1 MLKIISTIGFLVTLV
16 LFLNSDI
23 TVEILFVINIF
34 FIIIFFYKPIST
46 TRSFQKNNTEISGD
60 KLTKNDLQELFI
72 NQLED
77 IIIILN
83 KFNIIT
89 YSNKAAVENFGSNI
103 EGKHIGS
110 EIRIP
115 ELLDAIDNN
124 KIDKELKKIDIEL
137 KIPVFK
143 FYKISIV
150 SIKSDHTLVI
160 IRDFTE
166 MRKSQNMRS
175 DFIANASHELR
186 TPLVSLKGFL
196 ETITDSAKD
205 DPKSQKKFLEIMK
218 SEANKMEVLIED
230 LMLLS
235 RIELQEHIRLKDKV
249 DIKEVIEN
257 VILLNSK
264 KISEK
269 KLNVNLNI
277 KEKERF
283 VIGDKEKLSA
293 VFLNLLDNAIK
304 YSGNSKSVK
313 IESFENTSGL
323 KNYTSISVI
332 DEGFGIAP
340 EDIHRITERFF
351 RTENAKKLKI
361 EGTGLGLA
369 ITKHIINQHRGEL
382 KITSKF
388 GKGSEFIVSLPKH
401 YFI

>member
-115 ELLDAIDNN
+115 ELLDAIDDN

-143 FYKISIV
+143 FYKISIA

-313 IESFENTSGL
+313 IESSENTSGL

-401 YFI
+401 

>member
-46 TRSFQKNNTEISGD
+46 TRSFQKNNTEISVD

-143 FYKISIV
+143 FYKISIA

-257 VILLNSK
+257 IILLNSK

-313 IESFENTSGL
+313 IESSENTSGL

-369 ITKHIINQHRGEL
+369 ITKHIINQHRGDL

-401 YFI
+401 

>member
-1 MLKIISTIGFLVTLV
+1 MLKIISSIGFLVTLV
-16 LFLNSDI
+16 LFLNSNI

-34 FIIIFFYKPIST
+34 FIIIFFYKPISI
-46 TRSFQKNNTEISGD
+46 TRSFQKNNTEISDD

-89 YSNKAAVENFGSNI
+89 YSNKAAVENFGLNL

-143 FYKISIV
+143 FYKISII
-150 SIKSDHTLVI
+150 SIKSDHTLIV

-175 DFIANASHELR
+175 DFIANASHELK
-186 TPLVSLKGFL
+186 TPLVSIKGFL
-196 ETITDSAKD
+196 ETITDSAKND
-205 DPKSQKKFLEIMK
+205 LKSQKKFLEIMK
-218 SEANKMEVLIED
+218 SEANKMEILIED

-257 VILLNSK
+257 IILLNSK

-277 KEKERF
+277 KEGERF

-313 IESFENTSGL
+313 IESSENTSGL

-369 ITKHIINQHRGEL
+369 ITKHIINQHRGDL

-401 YFI
+401 

>member
-34 FIIIFFYKPIST
+34 FIITFFYKPIST

-60 KLTKNDLQELFI
+60 RLTKNDLQELFI

-143 FYKISIV
+143 FYKISIA

-249 DIKEVIEN
+249 DINEVIEN

-401 YFI
+401 

>member
-1 MLKIISTIGFLVTLV
+1 MLKIISTIGFLVTLT
-16 LFLNSDI
+16 LFLNSNI
-23 TVEILFVINIF
+23 TGEILFIINIF

-46 TRSFQKNNTEISGD
+46 TRYSQKNNAETSGE
-60 KLTKNDLQELFI
+60 KPSKNDLQELFI

-89 YSNKAAVENFGSNI
+89 YSNKAAVENFGSNL

-143 FYKISIV
+143 FYKISII
-150 SIKSDHTLVI
+150 SIKSDHTLIV

-218 SEANKMEVLIED
+218 SEAKKMEVLIED
-230 LMLLS
+230 LMSLS
-235 RIELQEHIRLKDKV
+235 RIELQEHIRLKDKI

-269 KLNVNLNI
+269 KLNVNLDINE
-277 KEKERF
+277 KEKF

-304 YSGNSKSVK
+304 YSGNSKSIK
-313 IESFENTSGL
+313 IRSSENKSSL

-351 RTENAKKLKI
+351 RADNIKKLKI

-369 ITKHIINQHRGEL
+369 ITKHILNQHKGEL
-382 KITSKF
+382 KITSKE
-388 GKGSEFIVSLPKH
+388 GKGSEFTVLLPL
-401 YFI
+401 IS

>member
-1 MLKIISTIGFLVTLV
+1 MLKIISTIGFLVTLA
-16 LFLNSDI
+16 LFLNSNI

-46 TRSFQKNNTEISGD
+46 TRSFQKNNTEISDD

-77 IIIILN
+77 TIIILN

-89 YSNKAAVENFGSNI
+89 YSNKAAVENFGLNL

-143 FYKISIV
+143 FYKISII
-150 SIKSDHTLVI
+150 SIKSDHTLIV

-175 DFIANASHELR
+175 DFIANASHELK
-186 TPLVSLKGFL
+186 TPLVSIKGFL
-196 ETITDSAKD
+196 ETITDSAKND
-205 DPKSQKKFLEIMK
+205 LKSQKMFLEIMK
-218 SEANKMEVLIED
+218 SEANKMEILIED

-257 VILLNSK
+257 IILLNSK
-264 KISEK
+264 KINEK

-277 KEKERF
+277 KEGERF

-304 YSGNSKSVK
+304 YSGNSKSIK
-313 IESFENTSGL
+313 IESAKNTSGL
-323 KNYTSISVI
+323 KNYSSISVI
-332 DEGFGIAP
+332 DEGFGIET

-382 KITSKF
+382 KITSKV

-401 YFI
+401 

>member
-34 FIIIFFYKPIST
+34 FIIIFFYKPISALKT
-46 TRSFQKNNTEISGD
+46 AQRVSSEVAETKFG
-60 KLTKNDLQELFI
+60 KNDLQELFI
-72 NQLED
+72 NQIED

-89 YSNKAAVENFGSNI
+89 YINKAGIENFGTNL
-103 EGKHIGS
+103 EGNHIGG

-115 ELLDAIDNN
+115 DLLDAIDQN
-124 KIDKELKKIDIEL
+124 KIDKKIKKIDIEL
-137 KIPVFK
+137 TIPVFK
-143 FYKISIV
+143 FYKISIS
-150 SIKSDHTLVI
+150 SIKSDHTLII

-257 VILLNSK
+257 IILLNSK
-264 KISEK
+264 KINEK

-277 KEKERF
+277 KEGERF

-304 YSGNSKSVK
+304 YSGNSKSIK
-313 IESFENTSGL
+313 IESAKNTSGL
-323 KNYTSISVI
+323 KNYSSISVI
-332 DEGFGIAP
+332 DEGFGIAT

-382 KITSKF
+382 KITSKV

-401 YFI
+401 

>member
-23 TVEILFVINIF
+23 SVEILFVINIF

-115 ELLDAIDNN
+115 ELLDAIDDN

-257 VILLNSK
+257 IILLNSK

-313 IESFENTSGL
+313 IESSENISGL

-401 YFI
+401 

>member
-16 LFLNSDI
+16 LFLNSNI

-34 FIIIFFYKPIST
+34 FIIIFFYNPVSALKSAQRVSSEVAET
-46 TRSFQKNNTEISGD
+46 KFG
-60 KLTKNDLQELFI
+60 KNDLQELFI
-72 NQLED
+72 NQIED

-89 YSNKAAVENFGSNI
+89 YINKAGIENFGTNL
-103 EGKHIGS
+103 EGNHIGG

-115 ELLDAIDNN
+115 DLLDAIDQN
-124 KIDKELKKIDIEL
+124 KIDKKIKKIDIEL
-137 KIPVFK
+137 TIPVFK
-143 FYKISIV
+143 FYKISIS
-150 SIKSDHTLVI
+150 SIKSDHTLII

-257 VILLNSK
+257 IILLNSK

-313 IESFENTSGL
+313 IESSENISGL

-382 KITSKF
+382 KITSKV

-401 YFI
+401 

>member
-34 FIIIFFYKPIST
+34 FIIIFFYNPVSALKSAQRVSSEVAET
-46 TRSFQKNNTEISGD
+46 KFG
-60 KLTKNDLQELFI
+60 KNDLQELFI
-72 NQLED
+72 NQIED

-89 YSNKAAVENFGSNI
+89 YINKAGIENFGTNL
-103 EGKHIGS
+103 EGNHIGG

-115 ELLDAIDNN
+115 DLLDAIDQN
-124 KIDKELKKIDIEL
+124 KIDKKIKKIDIEL
-137 KIPVFK
+137 TIPVFK
-143 FYKISIV
+143 FYKISIS
-150 SIKSDHTLVI
+150 SIKSDHTLII

-166 MRKSQNMRS
+166 TRKSQNMRS

-257 VILLNSK
+257 IILLNSK

-313 IESFENTSGL
+313 IESSENISGL

-401 YFI
+401 

>member
-16 LFLNSDI
+16 LFLNSSI
-23 TVEILFVINIF
+23 TTEILFIINIF

-46 TRSFQKNNTEISGD
+46 TKSFQKIDTEISGQ

-89 YSNKAAVENFGSNI
+89 YSNKAAVENFGSNL

-115 ELLDAIDNN
+115 ELLDAIDEN
-124 KIDKELKKIDIEL
+124 KIDKEIKKIDIEL

-143 FYKISIV
+143 FYKISVV
-150 SIKSDHTLVI
+150 SIKSEHTLII

-175 DFIANASHELR
+175 DFIANVSHELR

-218 SEANKMEVLIED
+218 SEADKMEVLIKD
-230 LMLLS
+230 LMSLS

-264 KISEK
+264 KIHEK
-269 KLNVNLNI
+269 KLNVSLNI
-277 KEKERF
+277 NEKEKF

-293 VFLNLLDNAIK
+293 VFINLLDNAIK
-304 YSGNSKSVK
+304 YSSNSKSIK
-313 IESFENTSGL
+313 IKSSENKSGL

-351 RTENAKKLKI
+351 RADNIKKLKI

-369 ITKHIINQHRGEL
+369 ITKHILNQHKGEL
-382 KITSKF
+382 KIISKE
-388 GKGSEFIVSLPKH
+388 GKGSEFIVLLPL
-401 YFI
+401 IS

>member
-34 FIIIFFYKPIST
+34 FIIIFFYKPISI
-46 TRSFQKNNTEISGD
+46 TRSFQKNNTEISDD

-89 YSNKAAVENFGSNI
+89 YSNKAAVENFGLNL

-143 FYKISIV
+143 FYKISII
-150 SIKSDHTLVI
+150 SIKSDHTLIV

-175 DFIANASHELR
+175 DFIANASHELK
-186 TPLVSLKGFL
+186 TPLVSIKGFL
-196 ETITDSAKD
+196 ETITDSAKND
-205 DPKSQKKFLEIMK
+205 LKSQKKFLEIMK
-218 SEANKMEVLIED
+218 SEANKMEILIED

-257 VILLNSK
+257 IILLNSK

-277 KEKERF
+277 KEGERF

-304 YSGNSKSVK
+304 YSGNSKSIK
-313 IESFENTSGL
+313 IGSAKNTSGL
-323 KNYTSISVI
+323 KNYSSISVI
-332 DEGFGIAP
+332 DEGFGIAT

-382 KITSKF
+382 KITSKV
-388 GKGSEFIVSLPKH
+388 GKGSEFIVSLPK
-401 YFI
+401 Y

>member
-143 FYKISIV
+143 FYKISIA

-401 YFI
+401 

>member
-1 MLKIISTIGFLVTLV
+1 
-16 LFLNSDI
+16 
-23 TVEILFVINIF
+23 
-34 FIIIFFYKPIST
+34 
-46 TRSFQKNNTEISGD
+46 
-60 KLTKNDLQELFI
+60 
-72 NQLED
+72 
-77 IIIILN
+77 
-83 KFNIIT
+83 
-89 YSNKAAVENFGSNI
+89 
-103 EGKHIGS
+103 
-110 EIRIP
+110 
-115 ELLDAIDNN
+115 
-124 KIDKELKKIDIEL
+124 
-137 KIPVFK
+137 
-143 FYKISIV
+143 
-150 SIKSDHTLVI
+150 
-160 IRDFTE
+160 

-257 VILLNSK
+257 IILLNSK

-313 IESFENTSGL
+313 IESSENISGL

-388 GKGSEFIVSLPKH
+388 GKGSEFIVSLPK
-401 YFI
+401 Y

>member
-1 MLKIISTIGFLVTLV
+1 MLKIISTIGFLVTSV
-16 LFLNSDI
+16 LFLNSNI
-23 TVEILFVINIF
+23 TLEILFIINIF
-34 FIIIFFYKPIST
+34 FIIIFFYKPSSIPRTS
-46 TRSFQKNNTEISGD
+46 QKNNFEVSGE

-89 YSNKAAVENFGSNI
+89 YSNKAAVENFGSNL

-115 ELLDAIDNN
+115 ELLDAIDQN
-124 KIDKELKKIDIEL
+124 KIDRELKKIDIEL

-150 SIKSDHTLVI
+150 SIKSEHTLII

-218 SEANKMEVLIED
+218 SEADKMEVLIKD
-230 LMLLS
+230 LMSLS
-235 RIELQEHIRLKDKV
+235 RIELQEHIRLKDKI

-264 KISEK
+264 KINEK
-269 KLNVNLNI
+269 KLNVSLDINE
-277 KEKERF
+277 KEKF

-304 YSGNSKSVK
+304 YSGNSKSIK
-313 IESFENTSGL
+313 IKSSENKSGL

-351 RTENAKKLKI
+351 RADNIKKLKI

-369 ITKHIINQHRGEL
+369 ITKHILNQHKGEL
-382 KITSKF
+382 KIISKE
-388 GKGSEFIVSLPKH
+388 GKGSEFIVLLPL
-401 YFI
+401 IS

>member
-34 FIIIFFYKPIST
+34 FIIIFFYNPVSALKSAQRVSSEVAET
-46 TRSFQKNNTEISGD
+46 KFG
-60 KLTKNDLQELFI
+60 KNDLQELFI
-72 NQLED
+72 NQIED

-89 YSNKAAVENFGSNI
+89 YINKAGIENFGTNL
-103 EGKHIGS
+103 EGNHIGG

-115 ELLDAIDNN
+115 DLLDAIDQN
-124 KIDKELKKIDIEL
+124 KIDKKIKKIDIEL
-137 KIPVFK
+137 TIPVFK
-143 FYKISIV
+143 FYKISIS
-150 SIKSDHTLVI
+150 SIKSDHTLII

-257 VILLNSK
+257 IILLNSK

-313 IESFENTSGL
+313 IESSENISGL

-332 DEGFGIAP
+332 DEGFGIVP

-382 KITSKF
+382 KIRSKF

-401 YFI
+401 

>member
-1 MLKIISTIGFLVTLV
+1 MLKIISTIGFLVTSV
-16 LFLNSDI
+16 LFLNSNI
-23 TVEILFVINIF
+23 TLEILFIINIF
-34 FIIIFFYKPIST
+34 FIIIFFYKPSSIPRTS
-46 TRSFQKNNTEISGD
+46 QKNNFEVSGE

-89 YSNKAAVENFGSNI
+89 YSNKAAVENFGSNL

-115 ELLDAIDNN
+115 ELLDAIDQN
-124 KIDKELKKIDIEL
+124 KIDRELKKIDIEL

-150 SIKSDHTLVI
+150 SIKSEHTLII

-218 SEANKMEVLIED
+218 SEADKMEVLIKD
-230 LMLLS
+230 LMSLS
-235 RIELQEHIRLKDKV
+235 RIELQEHIRLKDKI

-264 KISEK
+264 KINEK
-269 KLNVNLNI
+269 KLNVSLDINE
-277 KEKERF
+277 KEKF

-304 YSGNSKSVK
+304 YSGNSKYIK
-313 IESFENTSGL
+313 IKSSENKSGL

-351 RTENAKKLKI
+351 RADNIKKLKI

-369 ITKHIINQHRGEL
+369 ITKHILNQHKGEL
-382 KITSKF
+382 KIISKE
-388 GKGSEFIVSLPKH
+388 GKGSEFIVLLPL
-401 YFI
+401 IS

>member
-34 FIIIFFYKPIST
+34 FIIIFFYNPVSALKSAQRVSSEVAET
-46 TRSFQKNNTEISGD
+46 KFG
-60 KLTKNDLQELFI
+60 KNDLQELFI
-72 NQLED
+72 NQIED

-89 YSNKAAVENFGSNI
+89 YINKVGIENFGTNL
-103 EGKHIGS
+103 EGNHIGG

-115 ELLDAIDNN
+115 DLLDAIDQN
-124 KIDKELKKIDIEL
+124 KIDKKIKKIDIEL
-137 KIPVFK
+137 TIPVFK
-143 FYKISIV
+143 FYKISIS
-150 SIKSDHTLVI
+150 SIKSDHTLII

-257 VILLNSK
+257 IILLNSK

-313 IESFENTSGL
+313 IESSENISGL

-382 KITSKF
+382 KITSKV
-388 GKGSEFIVSLPKH
+388 GKGSEFIVSLPK
-401 YFI
+401 Y

>member
-1 MLKIISTIGFLVTLV
+1 MLKIISTIGFLVTSV
-16 LFLNSDI
+16 LFINSNI
-23 TVEILFVINIF
+23 TLEILFIINIF
-34 FIIIFFYKPIST
+34 FIIIFFYKPTSIPRTS
-46 TRSFQKNNTEISGD
+46 QKNNFEVSGE

-89 YSNKAAVENFGSNI
+89 YSNKAAVENFGSNL

-115 ELLDAIDNN
+115 ELLDAIDQN
-124 KIDKELKKIDIEL
+124 KIDRELKKIDIEL

-150 SIKSDHTLVI
+150 SIKSEHTLII

-218 SEANKMEVLIED
+218 SEADKMEVLIKD
-230 LMLLS
+230 LMSLS
-235 RIELQEHIRLKDKV
+235 RIELQEHIRLKDKI

-264 KISEK
+264 KINEK
-269 KLNVNLNI
+269 KLNVSLDINE
-277 KEKERF
+277 KEKF

-304 YSGNSKSVK
+304 YSGNSKSIK
-313 IESFENTSGL
+313 IKSSENKSGL

-351 RTENAKKLKI
+351 RADNIKKLKI

-369 ITKHIINQHRGEL
+369 ITKHILNQHKGEL
-382 KITSKF
+382 KIISKE
-388 GKGSEFIVSLPKH
+388 GKGSEFIVLLPL
-401 YFI
+401 IS

>member
-34 FIIIFFYKPIST
+34 FIIIFFYNPVSALKSAQRVSSEVAET
-46 TRSFQKNNTEISGD
+46 KFG
-60 KLTKNDLQELFI
+60 KNDLQELFI
-72 NQLED
+72 NQIED

-89 YSNKAAVENFGSNI
+89 YINKAGIENFGTNL
-103 EGKHIGS
+103 EGNHIGG

-115 ELLDAIDNN
+115 DLLDAIDQN
-124 KIDKELKKIDIEL
+124 KIDKKIKKIDIEL
-137 KIPVFK
+137 TIPVFK
-143 FYKISIV
+143 FYKISIS
-150 SIKSDHTLVI
+150 SIKSDHTLII

-257 VILLNSK
+257 IILLNSK

-313 IESFENTSGL
+313 IESSENTSGL

-382 KITSKF
+382 KITSKL
-388 GKGSEFIVSLPKH
+388 GKGSEFIVSLPK
-401 YFI
+401 Y

>member
-1 MLKIISTIGFLVTLV
+1 MKKMLITKRISTVISEFKNNTKVT
-16 LFLNSDI
+16 N
-23 TVEILFVINIF
+23 
-34 FIIIFFYKPIST
+34 KPIST
-46 TRSFQKNNTEISGD
+46 TRSFQKNNTQISDD

-89 YSNKAAVENFGSNI
+89 YSNKAAVENFGLNL

-143 FYKISIV
+143 FYKISII
-150 SIKSDHTLVI
+150 SIKSDHTLIV

-218 SEANKMEVLIED
+218 SEAKKMEVLIED
-230 LMLLS
+230 LMSLS

-269 KLNVNLNI
+269 KLNVNLDINE
-277 KEKERF
+277 KEKF

-304 YSGNSKSVK
+304 YSGNSKSIK
-313 IESFENTSGL
+313 IRSSENKSSL

-351 RTENAKKLKI
+351 RADNIKKLKI

-369 ITKHIINQHRGEL
+369 ITKHILNQHKGEL
-382 KITSKF
+382 KITSKE
-388 GKGSEFIVSLPKH
+388 GKGSEFTVLLPL
-401 YFI
+401 IS

>member
-46 TRSFQKNNTEISGD
+46 TKSFQKNNTEISVD

-115 ELLDAIDNN
+115 ELLDAIDDN

-143 FYKISIV
+143 FYKISIA

-304 YSGNSKSVK
+304 YSGYSKSVK
-313 IESFENTSGL
+313 IESSENTSGL

-401 YFI
+401 WFI

>member
-23 TVEILFVINIF
+23 TVEILFIINIF
-34 FIIIFFYKPIST
+34 FVIIFFYKPIST
-46 TRSFQKNNTEISGD
+46 TRSFQKNNTEISDD

-143 FYKISIV
+143 FYKISIA

-269 KLNVNLNI
+269 KINVNLNI

-313 IESFENTSGL
+313 IESSENTSGL

-369 ITKHIINQHRGEL
+369 ITKHIINQHRGDL

-401 YFI
+401 

>member
-23 TVEILFVINIF
+23 TFEILIVINIF
-34 FIIIFFYKPIST
+34 FVIIFFYNPASALKSAQRVSAEVAET
-46 TRSFQKNNTEISGD
+46 KFG
-60 KLTKNDLQELFI
+60 KNDLQELFI
-72 NQLED
+72 NQIED

-89 YSNKAAVENFGSNI
+89 YINKAGIENFGTNL
-103 EGKHIGS
+103 EGNHIGG

-115 ELLDAIDNN
+115 DLLDAIDQN
-124 KIDKELKKIDIEL
+124 KIDKKIKKIDIEL
-137 KIPVFK
+137 TIPVFK
-143 FYKISIV
+143 FYKISV
-150 SIKSDHTLVI
+150 SSIKSDHTLII

-205 DPKSQKKFLEIMK
+205 DPKSQQKFLEIMK

-257 VILLNSK
+257 KIILQSQ
-264 KISEK
+264 
-269 KLNVNLNI
+269 
-277 KEKERF
+277 
-283 VIGDKEKLSA
+283 
-293 VFLNLLDNAIK
+293 LL
-304 YSGNSKSVK
+304 
-313 IESFENTSGL
+313 
-323 KNYTSISVI
+323 
-332 DEGFGIAP
+332 
-340 EDIHRITERFF
+340 
-351 RTENAKKLKI
+351 
-361 EGTGLGLA
+361 
-369 ITKHIINQHRGEL
+369 TKDLE
-382 KITSKF
+382 
-388 GKGSEFIVSLPKH
+388 
-401 YFI
+401 

>member
-1 MLKIISTIGFLVTLV
+1 MLKIISTIGFLVTSV
-16 LFLNSDI
+16 LFLNSNI
-23 TVEILFVINIF
+23 TLEILFIINIF
-34 FIIIFFYKPIST
+34 FIIIFFYKPTSITRT
-46 TRSFQKNNTEISGD
+46 TQKNNFEVSGE

-89 YSNKAAVENFGSNI
+89 YSNKAAVENFGSNL

-115 ELLDAIDNN
+115 ELLDAIDQN
-124 KIDKELKKIDIEL
+124 KIDRELKKIDIAL

-150 SIKSDHTLVI
+150 SIKSEHTLII

-218 SEANKMEVLIED
+218 SEADKMEVLIKD
-230 LMLLS
+230 LMSLS
-235 RIELQEHIRLKDKV
+235 RIELQEHIRLKDKI

-264 KISEK
+264 KINEK
-269 KLNVNLNI
+269 KLNVSLDINE
-277 KEKERF
+277 KEKF

-304 YSGNSKSVK
+304 YSGNSKSIK
-313 IESFENTSGL
+313 IKSSENKSGL

-351 RTENAKKLKI
+351 RADNIKKLKI

-369 ITKHIINQHRGEL
+369 ITKHILNQHKGEL
-382 KITSKF
+382 KIISKE
-388 GKGSEFIVSLPKH
+388 GKGSEFIVLLPL
-401 YFI
+401 IS

>member
-1 MLKIISTIGFLVTLV
+1 MLKIISSIGFLVTLV
-16 LFLNSDI
+16 LFLNSNI

-34 FIIIFFYKPIST
+34 FIIIFFYKPISI
-46 TRSFQKNNTEISGD
+46 TRSFQKNNTEISDD

-89 YSNKAAVENFGSNI
+89 YSNKAAVENFGLNL

-143 FYKISIV
+143 FYKISII
-150 SIKSDHTLVI
+150 SIKSDHTLIV

-175 DFIANASHELR
+175 DFIANASHELK
-186 TPLVSLKGFL
+186 TPLVSIKGFL
-196 ETITDSAKD
+196 ETITDSAKND
-205 DPKSQKKFLEIMK
+205 LKSQKKFLEIMK
-218 SEANKMEVLIED
+218 SEANKMEILIED

-257 VILLNSK
+257 IILLNSK

-277 KEKERF
+277 KEGERF

-304 YSGNSKSVK
+304 YSGNSKSIK
-313 IESFENTSGL
+313 IESSENISGL

-369 ITKHIINQHRGEL
+369 ITKHIINQHRGDL

-401 YFI
+401 

>member
-16 LFLNSDI
+16 LFLNSSI
-23 TVEILFVINIF
+23 TTEILFIINIF

-46 TRSFQKNNTEISGD
+46 TKSFQKIDTEISGQ

-89 YSNKAAVENFGSNI
+89 YSNKAAVENFGSNL

-115 ELLDAIDNN
+115 ELLDAIDQN
-124 KIDKELKKIDIEL
+124 KIDKEIKKIDIEL

-143 FYKISIV
+143 FYKISVV
-150 SIKSDHTLVI
+150 SIKSEHTLII

-175 DFIANASHELR
+175 DFIANVSHELR

-218 SEANKMEVLIED
+218 SEADKMEVLIKD
-230 LMLLS
+230 LMSLS

-264 KISEK
+264 KIHEK
-269 KLNVNLNI
+269 KLNVSLNI
-277 KEKERF
+277 NEKEKF

-293 VFLNLLDNAIK
+293 VFINLLDNAIK
-304 YSGNSKSVK
+304 YSSNSKSIK
-313 IESFENTSGL
+313 IKSSENKSGL

-351 RTENAKKLKI
+351 RADNIKKLKI

-369 ITKHIINQHRGEL
+369 ITKHILNQHKGEL
-382 KITSKF
+382 KIISKE
-388 GKGSEFIVSLPKH
+388 GKGSEFIVLLPL
-401 YFI
+401 IS

>member
-23 TVEILFVINIF
+23 TVEILFIINIF
-34 FIIIFFYKPIST
+34 FVIIFFYKPIST

-143 FYKISIV
+143 FYKISIA

-269 KLNVNLNI
+269 KININLNI

-304 YSGNSKSVK
+304 YSGNSKSIK
-313 IESFENTSGL
+313 IGSAKNTSGL
-323 KNYTSISVI
+323 KNYSSISVI
-332 DEGFGIAP
+332 DEGFGIAT

-382 KITSKF
+382 KITSKV
-388 GKGSEFIVSLPKH
+388 GKGSEFIVSLPK
-401 YFI
+401 Y

>member
-313 IESFENTSGL
+313 IESFENISGL

-401 YFI
+401 

>member
-1 MLKIISTIGFLVTLV
+1 MLKIISTIGFLVTSV
-16 LFLNSDI
+16 LFLNSNI
-23 TVEILFVINIF
+23 TLEILFIINIF
-34 FIIIFFYKPIST
+34 FIIIFFYKPTSIPRTS
-46 TRSFQKNNTEISGD
+46 QKNNFEVSGE

-89 YSNKAAVENFGSNI
+89 YSNKAAVENFGSNL

-115 ELLDAIDNN
+115 ELLDAIDQN
-124 KIDKELKKIDIEL
+124 KIDRELKKIDIEL

-150 SIKSDHTLVI
+150 SIKSEHTLII

-218 SEANKMEVLIED
+218 SEADKMEVLIKD
-230 LMLLS
+230 LMSLS
-235 RIELQEHIRLKDKV
+235 RIELQEHIRLKDKI
-249 DIKEVIEN
+249 DIREVIEN

-264 KISEK
+264 KINEK
-269 KLNVNLNI
+269 KLNVSLDINE
-277 KEKERF
+277 KEKF

-304 YSGNSKSVK
+304 YSSNSKSIK
-313 IESFENTSGL
+313 IKSSENKSGL

-351 RTENAKKLKI
+351 RADNIKKLKI

-369 ITKHIINQHRGEL
+369 ITKHILNQHKGEL
-382 KITSKF
+382 KIISKE
-388 GKGSEFIVSLPKH
+388 GKGSEFIVLLPL
-401 YFI
+401 IS

>member
-1 MLKIISTIGFLVTLV
+1 MLKIISTIGFLVTSV
-16 LFLNSDI
+16 LFLNSNI
-23 TVEILFVINIF
+23 TLEILFIINIF
-34 FIIIFFYKPIST
+34 FIIIFFYKPTSIPRTS
-46 TRSFQKNNTEISGD
+46 QKNNFEVSGE

-89 YSNKAAVENFGSNI
+89 YSNKAAVENFGSNL

-115 ELLDAIDNN
+115 ELLDAIDQN
-124 KIDKELKKIDIEL
+124 KIDRELKKIDIEL

-150 SIKSDHTLVI
+150 SIKSEHTLII

-218 SEANKMEVLIED
+218 SEADKMEVLIKD
-230 LMLLS
+230 LMSLS
-235 RIELQEHIRLKDKV
+235 RIELQEHIRLKDKI

-264 KISEK
+264 KINEK
-269 KLNVNLNI
+269 KLNVSLDINE
-277 KEKERF
+277 KEKF

-304 YSGNSKSVK
+304 YSGNSKSIK
-313 IESFENTSGL
+313 IKSSENKSGL

-351 RTENAKKLKI
+351 RSDNIKKLKI

-369 ITKHIINQHRGEL
+369 ITKHILNQHKGEL
-382 KITSKF
+382 KIISKE
-388 GKGSEFIVSLPKH
+388 GKGSEFIVLLPL
-401 YFI
+401 IS

>member
-16 LFLNSDI
+16 LFLNSNI

-34 FIIIFFYKPIST
+34 FIIIFFYNPVPALKSAQRISSEVAET
-46 TRSFQKNNTEISGD
+46 KFG
-60 KLTKNDLQELFI
+60 KNDLQELFI
-72 NQLED
+72 NQIED

-89 YSNKAAVENFGSNI
+89 YINKAGIENFGTNL
-103 EGKHIGS
+103 EGNHIGG

-115 ELLDAIDNN
+115 DLLDAIDQN
-124 KIDKELKKIDIEL
+124 KIDKKIKKIDIEL
-137 KIPVFK
+137 TIPVFK
-143 FYKISIV
+143 FYKISIS
-150 SIKSDHTLVI
+150 SIKSDHTLII

-257 VILLNSK
+257 IILLNSK

-313 IESFENTSGL
+313 IESSENISGL

-401 YFI
+401 

>member
-115 ELLDAIDNN
+115 ELLDAIDDN

-143 FYKISIV
+143 FYKISIA

-257 VILLNSK
+257 IILLNSK

-313 IESFENTSGL
+313 IESFENTTGL

-401 YFI
+401 

>member
-1 MLKIISTIGFLVTLV
+1 MLKIISTIGFLVTLA
-16 LFLNSDI
+16 LFLNSNI

-46 TRSFQKNNTEISGD
+46 TRSFQKNNTEISDD

-77 IIIILN
+77 TIIILN

-89 YSNKAAVENFGSNI
+89 YSNKAAVENFGLNL

-143 FYKISIV
+143 FYKISII
-150 SIKSDHTLVI
+150 SIKSDHTLIV

-175 DFIANASHELR
+175 DFIANASHELK
-186 TPLVSLKGFL
+186 TPLVSIKGFL
-196 ETITDSAKD
+196 ETITDSAKND
-205 DPKSQKKFLEIMK
+205 LKSQKKFLEIMK
-218 SEANKMEVLIED
+218 SEANKMEILIED

-257 VILLNSK
+257 IILLNSK
-264 KISEK
+264 KINEK

-277 KEKERF
+277 KEGERF

-313 IESFENTSGL
+313 IESSENINGL

-401 YFI
+401 

>member
-34 FIIIFFYKPIST
+34 FIIIFFYNSVSALKSAQRISSEVAET
-46 TRSFQKNNTEISGD
+46 KFG
-60 KLTKNDLQELFI
+60 KNDLQELFI
-72 NQLED
+72 NQIED

-89 YSNKAAVENFGSNI
+89 YINKAGIENFGTNL
-103 EGKHIGS
+103 EGNHIGG

-115 ELLDAIDNN
+115 DLLDAIDQN
-124 KIDKELKKIDIEL
+124 KIDKKIKKIDIEL
-137 KIPVFK
+137 IIPVFK
-143 FYKISIV
+143 FYKINIS
-150 SIKSDHTLVI
+150 SIKSDHTLII

-205 DPKSQKKFLEIMK
+205 DPKSQQKFLEIMK
-218 SEANKMEVLIED
+218 SEANKMEVLIEE
-230 LMLLS
+230 LMALS
-235 RIELQEHIRLKDKV
+235 RIELQEHIRPKDKV
-249 DIKEVIEN
+249 DIKEMLEN

-264 KISEK
+264 KIKEK
-269 KLNVNLNI
+269 KISVVLEIND
-277 KEKERF
+277 KERY
-283 VIGDKEKLSA
+283 VIGDREKLSA

-304 YSGNSKSVK
+304 YSGSSKTITIKNS
-313 IESFENTSGL
+313 EN
-323 KNYTSISVI
+323 KNNLINYAAISVI

-340 EDIHRITERFF
+340 QDIPRITERFF
-351 RTENAKKLKI
+351 RADNVKKLKI
-361 EGTGLGLA
+361 DGTGLGLA
-369 ITKHIINQHRGEL
+369 ITKHIINQHKGEI
-382 KITSKF
+382 KILSKE
-388 GKGSEFIVSLPKH
+388 GKGSEFIVLLPL
-401 YFI
+401 FN

>member
-23 TVEILFVINIF
+23 SVEILFVINIF

-46 TRSFQKNNTEISGD
+46 TRSFQKNNTEISVD

-143 FYKISIV
+143 FYKISIA

-218 SEANKMEVLIED
+218 SEANKMEVLI
-230 LMLLS
+230 
-235 RIELQEHIRLKDKV
+235 
-249 DIKEVIEN
+249 
-257 VILLNSK
+257 
-264 KISEK
+264 
-269 KLNVNLNI
+269 
-277 KEKERF
+277 
-283 VIGDKEKLSA
+283 
-293 VFLNLLDNAIK
+293 
-304 YSGNSKSVK
+304 
-313 IESFENTSGL
+313 
-323 KNYTSISVI
+323 
-332 DEGFGIAP
+332 
-340 EDIHRITERFF
+340 
-351 RTENAKKLKI
+351 
-361 EGTGLGLA
+361 
-369 ITKHIINQHRGEL
+369 
-382 KITSKF
+382 
-388 GKGSEFIVSLPKH
+388 
-401 YFI
+401 

>member
-34 FIIIFFYKPIST
+34 FIIIFFYNPVSALKSAQRVSSEAAET
-46 TRSFQKNNTEISGD
+46 KFG
-60 KLTKNDLQELFI
+60 KNDLQELFI
-72 NQLED
+72 NQIED

-89 YSNKAAVENFGSNI
+89 YINKAGIENFGTNL
-103 EGKHIGS
+103 EGNHIGG

-115 ELLDAIDNN
+115 DLLDAIDQN
-124 KIDKELKKIDIEL
+124 KIDKKIKKIDIEL
-137 KIPVFK
+137 TIPVFK
-143 FYKISIV
+143 FYKISV
-150 SIKSDHTLVI
+150 SSIKSDHTLII

-304 YSGNSKSVK
+304 YSGNSKSIK
-313 IESFENTSGL
+313 IGSAKNTSGL

-401 YFI
+401 